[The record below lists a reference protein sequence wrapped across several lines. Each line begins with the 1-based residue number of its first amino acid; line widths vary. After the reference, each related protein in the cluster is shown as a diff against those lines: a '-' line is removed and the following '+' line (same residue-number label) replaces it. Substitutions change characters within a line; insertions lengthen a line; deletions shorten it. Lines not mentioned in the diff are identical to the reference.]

1 MLALRVAT
9 IPSDS
14 GSDVYYA
21 RDQGFFKAA
30 GLNVEIDTISS
41 GPAIIGAVSGGSYD
55 IGAGNTV
62 SIAAARERGIP
73 IKMIAPGALHSTSAP
88 TDLLMVEQKSSFRS
102 GRDLNGKTIAVSTLS
117 GLNALSVQAW
127 ITKSGGDLSTIRFIE
142 VPFPAMAAA
151 LDQGRVD
158 AAEMAEPFVTAN
170 KDSLR
175 VLADANN
182 AIGEHFLIDAWVASD
197 SWLLQHADAAKRFA
211 AALHDAHV
219 WANAHHEESAVIL
232 VRYLKMPL
240 GVVNAMTRA
249 SFGTALDPLLVEP
262 LLNTAAKYGQ
272 LEHPLSAVDVIW
284 SPRT

>member
-1 MLALRVAT
+1 VLSLRVAT

-41 GPAIIGAVSGGSYD
+41 GPAIIAAVSGGSYD

-88 TDLLMVEQKSSFRS
+88 TDLLMVEQKSLFHA
-102 GRDLNGKTIAVSTLS
+102 GRDLNGKTVGVSTLS

-127 ITKSGGDLSTIRFIE
+127 ITKTGGDLSTIRFIE
-142 VPFPAMAAA
+142 VPFPAMASA

-170 KDSLR
+170 KTSLR

-182 AIGEHFLIDAWVASD
+182 AIGEHF
-197 SWLLQHADAAKRFA
+197 
-211 AALHDAHV
+211 
-219 WANAHHEESAVIL
+219 
-232 VRYLKMPL
+232 MPV
-240 GVVNAMTRA
+240 GVVEAMTRA
-249 SFGTALDPLLVEP
+249 TFGTALDPLLVEP

-272 LEHPLSAVDVIW
+272 LEHPLPAADVIW
-284 SPRT
+284 SPRN